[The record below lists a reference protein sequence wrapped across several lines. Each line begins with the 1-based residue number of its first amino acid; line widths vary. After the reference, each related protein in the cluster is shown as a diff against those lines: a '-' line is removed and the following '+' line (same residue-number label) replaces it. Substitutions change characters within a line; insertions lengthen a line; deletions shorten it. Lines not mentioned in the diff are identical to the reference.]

1 MDKQL
6 IIRHLGLRDYE
17 TVWQTMRDFT
27 QTRNAATPDELWT
40 VQHPPVFTLGLNGKK
55 EHLLNTGSIPVIQID
70 RGGQVTYH
78 GPGQC
83 VVYLLLDLHRT
94 QIKVRELVTGLEDT
108 VIELLEQAGI
118 KANAKKNAPGV
129 YVDGKKI
136 ASLGLRIKH
145 GKCYHGL
152 SLNVDLD
159 LGPFEKINPCGF
171 EGLEVTQLRDLGC
184 LWDLETVAEIFIKF
198 FSHRFGYLT

>member
-1 MDKQL
+1 
-6 IIRHLGLRDYE
+6 
-17 TVWQTMRDFT
+17 MRDFT

-78 GPGQC
+78 GPGQW

-118 KANAKKNAPGV
+118 RGNAKKNAPGV
-129 YVDGKKI
+129 YVNGKKI

-184 LWDLETVAEIFIKF
+184 SWDLETVTEVFIKI
-198 FSHRFGYLT
+198 FSHRFGYST